1 VLRSDQLH
9 ANAYVP
15 KPDDFQRFVSVVRQI
30 DDFFVSV
37 ARLPP

>member
-1 VLRSDQLH
+1 VLRSYQLH

-15 KPDDFQRFVSVVRQI
+15 KPVDFDRFVSIVRQI

-37 ARLPP
+37 VRLPS